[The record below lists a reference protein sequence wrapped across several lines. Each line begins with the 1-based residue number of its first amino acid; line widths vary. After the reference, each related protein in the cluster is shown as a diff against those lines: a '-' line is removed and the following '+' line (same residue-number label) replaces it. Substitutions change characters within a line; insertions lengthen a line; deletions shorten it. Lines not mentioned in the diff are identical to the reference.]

1 MSKDK
6 AREISMISDLANE
19 LERVPERVEN
29 ARRAMEG
36 WRGSIEKM
44 VKKNP
49 LGAVIGAI
57 AFGWLVAKIGRYV

>member
-19 LERVPERVEN
+19 LERVPERVED

-36 WRGSIEKM
+36 WRGDIEKM

-49 LGAVIGAI
+49 LRTVIGAV
-57 AFGWLVAKIGRYV
+57 AFGWLIAKIGRYV